1 MSRKTEFEKRRRF
14 GGHSAAIMGVRADR
28 SLNVKGGQTS
38 RREGRVFIGVE
49 VPEARAS
56 VVPVNLIGAVSIL
69 LQRVFEHDK
78 RIEIGIVGIGTT

>member
-14 GGHSAAIMGVRADR
+14 GGHSAAIMGVR
-28 SLNVKGGQTS
+28 LNVKGGQTS

-49 VPEARAS
+49 VPDARAS

>member
-14 GGHSAAIMGVRADR
+14 GGHSAAIMGVR
-28 SLNVKGGQTS
+28 LNVKGGQTS